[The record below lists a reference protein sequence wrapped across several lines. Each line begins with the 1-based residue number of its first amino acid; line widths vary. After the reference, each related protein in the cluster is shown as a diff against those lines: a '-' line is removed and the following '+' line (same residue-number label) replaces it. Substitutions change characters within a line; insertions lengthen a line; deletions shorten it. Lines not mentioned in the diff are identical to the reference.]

1 MGIPNYEIIF
11 HAVSQLV
18 QFFFEDQ
25 NGLSSQLK
33 VLDKAGSKDDVI
45 HNLIIHAFR
54 GRIQVCVTFLIHNG
68 IFRGYEFKRGAIAP
82 RDQKISVFKKH

>member
-1 MGIPNYEIIF
+1 MGIPNSDIIF

-18 QFFFEDQ
+18 QFFEDQ

-33 VLDKAGSKDDVI
+33 VLDKAGSKNDVI

-54 GRIQVCVTFLIHNG
+54 GRIQVCVTFLSHNG
-68 IFRGYEFKRGAIAP
+68 IFRGYEFKGGAIAP
-82 RDQKISVFKKH
+82 RDQKISFFKKH